1 MRNKTIIAAILALA
15 SLFAA
20 EAACQIVFDQPG
32 SFAMKFNY
40 SGWSLDP
47 ASGPK
52 ESISQMA
59 FGLSGFVPIRDNFEA
74 RYQIVS
80 GYNNLDMSGT
90 QTDML
95 GLGDLRLQ
103 FAHSFSKDR
112 LLLSGGF
119 NLPTGKRELDSG
131 GERRII
137 EFLSRDYLSL
147 PLRRYGEGFG
157 FNLQAGGAAERGPFK
172 CGMSGVYDYC
182 GSYKPYA
189 ESGEYNPGDAFS
201 LNATAGATSG
211 RIEYAGDIGFSFF
224 GTDALDG
231 REIYRQAPQFSTRL
245 MATLPGERY
254 STTLGMRMILRGRN
268 KRYDLIDGAIDS
280 QLKKY
285 GDEFDVFIRVART
298 LGADWKIGGLIGTRQ
313 ILSGEEDLG
322 KSSLLN
328 FAVDLGR
335 DLSRNLGLDLGVM
348 YHTGST
354 DGGLLDIGGFQIS
367 GGLRV
372 SY

>member
-20 EAACQIVFDQPG
+20 EASCQIAFNQPG
-32 SFAMKFNY
+32 SFAMRFNY
-40 SGWSLDP
+40 SGWTLDP
-47 ASGPK
+47 ASGPE
-52 ESISQMA
+52 ESISQMTL
-59 FGLSGFVPIRDNFEA
+59 GLSGFVPVRDNFEA

-80 GYNNLDMSGT
+80 GYNDLDMDGT
-90 QTDML
+90 RTDMS

-103 FAHSFSKDR
+103 LAHSFSRDR
-112 LLLSGGF
+112 LLLSAGL
-119 NLPTGKRELDSG
+119 NLPTGKKELDSG

-157 FNLQAGGAAERGPFK
+157 FNLQAGGAAELGPFK

-182 GSYKPYA
+182 GSYKPYE
-189 ESGEYNPGDAFS
+189 ESGDYDPGDAFS
-201 LNATAGATSG
+201 LNATTAVTSG
-211 RIEYAGDIGFSFF
+211 RIEYTGDFGFSFF
-224 GTDALDG
+224 GTDALDNKN
-231 REIYRQAPQFSTRL
+231 IYRQAPQFSARL
-245 MATLPGERY
+245 MAALPGERY
-254 STTLGMRMILRGRN
+254 GATLGMRMILRGRN
-268 KRYDLIDGAIDS
+268 RRYDPTDGVIDS

-285 GDEFDVFIRVART
+285 GDEFDVFLRVARS
-298 LGADWKIGGLIGTRQ
+298 LGTDWKIGGLIGTRQ

-328 FAVDLGR
+328 FALDLGR
-335 DLSRNLGLDLGVM
+335 DLSRNLGLDAGVM
-348 YHTGST
+348 YYTGSA
-354 DGGLLDIGGFQIS
+354 DGGDVGIGGLQIS